1 MSTVYKKVLPVLLI
15 LLVLIAAISWGLT
28 FLFSDPETTAYRT
41 AISGIQSQ
49 KVYHAIHTHTYTC
62 GEETSVNTRE
72 IYRSY
77 PNFSDEQKRN
87 GSTYAFLVCYDGQ
100 IDQALPELKSWKAED
115 YESYPSPYNIPAT
128 YYRANLKEKDISIEK
143 TDSGYVCTYLNRS
156 RLGKDAYEEASIGPI
171 EDATMVSYFDADWN
185 FQRLTITEV
194 RQKTLPDGST
204 TPVTDTDE
212 IVYLPTSV
220 QQIDAVLKE
229 YSDRYEGP
237 APVIPK

>member
-49 KVYHAIHTHTYTC
+49 KVYHAIHTHTYTDND
-62 GEETSVNTRE
+62 TTDIRTTE

-77 PNFSDEQKRN
+77 PNYSEEYKNN
-87 GSTYAFLVCYDGQ
+87 GTTSRFQVCYDGY
-100 IDQALPELKSWKAED
+100 IDTAMPLNTWKAED
-115 YESYPSPYNIPAT
+115 YELAPTLFSIAPA